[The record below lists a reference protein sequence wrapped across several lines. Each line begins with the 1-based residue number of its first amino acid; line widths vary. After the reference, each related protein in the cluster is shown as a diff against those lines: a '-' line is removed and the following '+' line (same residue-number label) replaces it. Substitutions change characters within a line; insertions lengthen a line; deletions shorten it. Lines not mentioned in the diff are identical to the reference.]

1 MFITGIIIRLCSNPK
16 VTQLSSRHRRKF
28 LEIKSFSC
36 FNSDSNFGLYRKY
49 HRSITNEEVKHKR
62 IELYDKEVKRQ
73 NALITDIEKIEVRY
87 EGFPENC
94 TLIMNKGL
102 STPFNCAQHLHK
114 LIMDRS
120 ALAEVD
126 GDIWDLFR
134 PLTHNC
140 TLRFLHF
147 KEADPFYVNKAFWR
161 SMSLMLGAVLE
172 NSFNIDYYV
181 QLCSF
186 PPPKVRTGSF
196 VYDIGLPLESWKPN
210 KDEMRVLSTQM
221 VRLSLENKP
230 FQRLEVDAK
239 LALRM
244 FEDNMYKREQIP
256 HIAAQSESGNT
267 VTLYRIE
274 DYVDISRGPCISHTG
289 HMGKCTITAVHPL
302 PLDAQYGTMY
312 RVQGVALPKD
322 FHINHYSYSILEERA
337 RRMNSGPLPYIA
349 SFHEDEA
356 EERTL

>member
-1 MFITGIIIRLCSNPK
+1 MFITGKIIRLCSNPK

-36 FNSDSNFGLYRKY
+36 FNSDSNFGLHRKY

-87 EGFPENC
+87 ED
-94 TLIMNKGL
+94 
-102 STPFNCAQHLHK
+102 LHK

-147 KEADPFYVNKAFWR
+147 KEIHFTLIKPSGR

-186 PPPKVRTGSF
+186 PPPKVLKIDFTLGH
-196 VYDIGLPLESWKPN
+196 IPKPPPPPP
-210 KDEMRVLSTQM
+210 S
-221 VRLSLENKP
+221 
-230 FQRLEVDAK
+230 
-239 LALRM
+239 LAL
-244 FEDNMYKREQIP
+244 
-256 HIAAQSESGNT
+256 
-267 VTLYRIE
+267 
-274 DYVDISRGPCISHTG
+274 
-289 HMGKCTITAVHPL
+289 
-302 PLDAQYGTMY
+302 
-312 RVQGVALPKD
+312 
-322 FHINHYSYSILEERA
+322 
-337 RRMNSGPLPYIA
+337 
-349 SFHEDEA
+349 
-356 EERTL
+356 